1 MAVRAARVS
10 PAESAAL
17 ESAAMFA
24 RALIVL
30 LLVLNLGVAA
40 WWLSR
45 DAPPAPARTASAA
58 DVPGLRLVSE
68 LPAAERTRLQ
78 AGRAGEAPTTPA
90 REPAAAAPDDD
101 GNDTAAMPVQC
112 HAFGPFADA
121 GAAEAAR
128 TALAG
133 TGRRL
138 SVRREAGRGGTHWD
152 VRMPPQADRAAAQ
165 ALATRID
172 AAGFKDYYVIATGA
186 AANSIALGRFGD
198 EQAARR
204 HQAALQAAG
213 FAALVDAPQ
222 QAEGWWLDLELDRA
236 ASGAFDA
243 QAARAR
249 TGADEVR
256 TQACAAAD

>member
-1 MAVRAARVS
+1 
-10 PAESAAL
+10 
-17 ESAAMFA
+17 MFA

-40 WWLSR
+40 WWLLR

-90 REPAAAAPDDD
+90 PAAATPDDD
-101 GNDTAAMPVQC
+101 GNGTVATPVQC
-112 HAFGPFADA
+112 YAFGPFADA
-121 GAAEAAR
+121 DAAEAAR

-152 VRMPPQADRAAAQ
+152 VRMPSQADRAAAQ
-165 ALATRID
+165 ALASRID

-222 QAEGWWLDLELDRA
+222 QAERWWLDLELDRA
-236 ASGAFDA
+236 ASGDFDA

-249 TGADEVR
+249 AGAGEVR
-256 TQACAAAD
+256 AQACAGAG